1 MQLDRLEPVDDIL
14 KESERVMRICNACRY
29 CEGLCAV
36 FPAMERRRAFKEEDL
51 KYLAN
56 LCHNCRGCYY
66 ACQYA
71 PPHEFALNI
80 PKTFSELRVET
91 YQEFSWPAFLANLF
105 KRNSLKLFI
114 ISILCIAVVMMAA
127 FSLKGVS
134 GVLSVYQGE
143 GAFYRVI
150 PYPLMVVPF
159 SVLGL
164 YIFSA
169 LLAGAI
175 RFWRKTENQLK
186 ELFSLRAN
194 GQAVWDALRLKYLDG
209 GGYGCNYPDERFSM
223 ARRWFH
229 HLMFYGFLF
238 CLASTTLAAVYHHF
252 LNDPAPYPFWSWPV
266 MLGTLG
272 GVALLAGTG
281 GLLYL
286 KKHMDEEP
294 SYPGAFPMDMGLLV
308 LLFLISLSG
317 ILLLVF
323 RETGAMGILLAVHIG
338 LVAGLFITLPY
349 GKFVHA
355 VYRYL
360 ALLRNACE
368 ESKEKR

>member
-1 MQLDRLEPVDDIL
+1 MHVDKLEPVGDVL
-14 KESERVMRICNACRY
+14 KESERMMRICNACRY

-36 FPAMERRRAFKEEDL
+36 FPAMERRRTFAEEDL

-80 PKTFSELRVET
+80 PKTFAELRLET
-91 YQEFSWPAFLANLF
+91 YREFSWPSFLSGLF
-105 KRNSLKLFI
+105 QRNGFKVCI
-114 ISILCIAVVMMAA
+114 ISILSVALVMLSV

-134 GVLSVYQGE
+134 GVLSAYQGE

-150 PYPLMVVPF
+150 SYLLMVVPF
-159 SVLGL
+159 SILGL
-164 YIFSA
+164 FVVSA

-175 RFWRKTENQLK
+175 RFWCETGRQLN
-186 ELFSLRAN
+186 ELFSLRAHR
-194 GQAVWDALRLKYLDG
+194 QAIWDALRLKYLDG

-229 HLMFYGFLF
+229 HLMFYGFFF
-238 CLASTTLAAVYHHF
+238 CLASTTVAAVYHHF
-252 LNDPAPYPFWSWPV
+252 LNDAAPYPFWSWPV
-266 MLGTLG
+266 ALGTLG
-272 GVALLAGTG
+272 GFALLAGTG

-286 KKHMDEEP
+286 KNRMDKEP
-294 SYPGAFPMDMGLLV
+294 AYPGTFPMDMGLLV
-308 LLFLISLSG
+308 VLFLTSITGLLLLF
-317 ILLLVF
+317 F
-323 RETGAMGILLAVHIG
+323 RDTGAMGILLSVHIG
-338 LVAGLFITLPY
+338 LVVGLFITLPY

-355 VYRYL
+355 VYRYVSL
-360 ALLRNACE
+360 VRNAWE
-368 ESKEKR
+368 ESKEGK